1 MKSLVKS
8 LVNQLGFE
16 IRKKA
21 ASDSTE
27 KQLPVQNLFPSDFE
41 REEIELF
48 NLVSPY
54 TMTSKERVFSLIQAV
69 KYISRHKI
77 PGDVVECGVWK
88 GGSMMAIAKTLL
100 AEQDSSRDLY
110 LFDTFSGMSEP
121 SKEDLDF
128 SGQEAAKLLDSS
140 SKEDGWVWCNAPMEG
155 VQNVMSKTGYNW
167 DKIHFIQGKV
177 EDTLPTNALKEIAL
191 LRLDTDW
198 YESTRHELIHLFP
211 LLSKDGVII
220 IDDYGYWQGAKK
232 AVDEYF
238 DEHNIKILL
247 NRIDETGR
255 IAIKS

>member
-1 MKSLVKS
+1 MKSLVQS
-8 LVNQLGFE
+8 IVNQLGFE
-16 IRKKA
+16 IRKK
-21 ASDSTE
+21 SDLDRIETP
-27 KQLPVQNLFPSDFE
+27 LAIDNLFPSDFSQ
-41 REEIELF
+41 EEIELF

-54 TMTSKERVFSLIQAV
+54 TMTSKERVFALIHAV
-69 KYISRHKI
+69 KYISRRKI
-77 PGDVVECGVWK
+77 PGDIVECGVWK

-100 AEQDSSRDLY
+100 TEQDGNRDLY

-128 SGQEAAKLLDSS
+128 SGQEAANLLDSS
-140 SKEDGWVWCNAPMEG
+140 SKEDVWIWCNAPMEG
-155 VQNVMSKTGYNW
+155 VQNVMSKTGYDQ

-177 EDTLPTNALKEIAL
+177 EDTLPSNRPNKIAL

-211 LLSKDGVII
+211 LLSTDGVII

-238 DEHNIKILL
+238 EEHNIKILL
-247 NRIDETGR
+247 NRIDATGR

>member
-8 LVNQLGFE
+8 IVNQLGFE
-16 IRKKA
+16 IRKKSA
-21 ASDSTE
+21 PELID
-27 KQLPVQNLFPSDFE
+27 KPLPIENLFPSDFSQ
-41 REEIELF
+41 EEIELF

-54 TMTSKERVFSLIQAV
+54 TMTSKERVFALIQAV

-77 PGDVVECGVWK
+77 PGDIVECGVWK

-100 AEQDSSRDLY
+100 AEQDEDRDLY

-128 SGQEAAKLLDSS
+128 RGQEATILLDTSN
-140 SKEDGWVWCNAPMEG
+140 KEDGWIWCNAPMEG
-155 VQNVMSKTGYNW
+155 VQNVMSKTGYEQ
-167 DKIHFIQGKV
+167 DRIHFIQGKV
-177 EDTLPTNALKEIAL
+177 ENTLPTCAPEKIAL

-211 LLSKDGVII
+211 LLSTDGVII

-238 DEHNIKILL
+238 EEHNIKILL

>member
-8 LVNQLGFE
+8 IVNQLGFE
-16 IRKKA
+16 ITKNPVSEPTDK
-21 ASDSTE
+21 SLT
-27 KQLPVQNLFPSDFE
+27 VQNLFPSDFD
-41 REEIELF
+41 REEIDLF
-48 NLVSPY
+48 NQVSPY
-54 TMTSKERVFSLIQAV
+54 TMTSKERVFALIQAV
-69 KYISRHKI
+69 KYISRHEI
-77 PGDVVECGVWK
+77 AGDIVECGVWK

-100 AEQDSSRDLY
+100 AEQDPSRHLY

-121 SKEDLDF
+121 SEADLDF
-128 SGQEAAKLLDSS
+128 SGREAVKLLEDDN
-140 SKEDGWVWCNAPMEG
+140 KEDGWIWCNAPMEG
-155 VQNVMSKTGYNW
+155 VQNVMSMTGYDLN
-167 DKIHFIQGKV
+167 KIHFIQGKV
-177 EDTLPTNALKEIAL
+177 EDTLPANAPEKIAL

-220 IDDYGYWQGAKK
+220 IDDYGHWQGAKK

-238 DEHNIKILL
+238 EEHNIKILL

>member
-1 MKSLVKS
+1 MKSLVKYI
-8 LVNQLGFE
+8 VNQLGFE
-16 IRKKA
+16 IRRKS
-21 ASDSTE
+21 ASDAIE
-27 KQLPVQNLFPSDFE
+27 QQLPVQIFPSDFE
-41 REEIELF
+41 REEMELF

-54 TMTSKERVFSLIQAV
+54 TMTSKERVFALIQAV

-77 PGDVVECGVWK
+77 PGDIVECGVWK

-100 AEQDSSRDLY
+100 AEQDNNRGLY

-128 SGQEAAKLLDSS
+128 SGQEATKLLDSS
-140 SKEDGWVWCNAPMEG
+140 SKEDGWIWCNAPMEG
-155 VQNVMSKTGYNW
+155 VQNVMSKTGYDW

-177 EDTLPTNALKEIAL
+177 EDTLPRTKPEKIAL

-211 LLSKDGVII
+211 LLSTDGVII

-238 DEHNIKILL
+238 EEHNIKILL

>member
-1 MKSLVKS
+1 MKSAVKF
-8 LVNQLGFE
+8 LINKLGFE
-16 IRKKA
+16 ISRKQ
-21 ASDSTE
+21 SE
-27 KQLPVQNLFPSDFE
+27 QVLQQNIFPFDFSK
-41 REEIELF
+41 EEIDLF

-54 TMTSKERVFSLIQAV
+54 TMTSRERVFSLIQAV
-69 KYISRHKI
+69 RYIARHKI

-88 GGSMMAIAKTLL
+88 GGSMMAIANILL
-100 AEQDSSRDLY
+100 AEQDRTRDLY

-121 SKEDLDF
+121 SEKDRDF
-128 SGQEAAKLLDSS
+128 SGQDAAELLEISS
-140 SKEDGWVWCNAPMEG
+140 NADNWIWCNAPLEG
-155 VQNVMSKTGYNW
+155 VQSVMNTTGY
-167 DKIHFIQGKV
+167 DQSKIHFVQGKV
-177 EDTLPTNALKEIAL
+177 EDTLPASAPGKIAL

-211 LLSKDGVII
+211 RLSINGVII

-238 DEHNIKILL
+238 QDHNIKILL